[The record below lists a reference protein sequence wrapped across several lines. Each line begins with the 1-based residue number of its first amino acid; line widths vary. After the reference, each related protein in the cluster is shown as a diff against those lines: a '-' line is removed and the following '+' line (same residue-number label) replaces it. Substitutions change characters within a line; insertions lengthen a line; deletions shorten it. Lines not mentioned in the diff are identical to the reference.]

1 MLLIPLVS
9 RQSVR
14 ALFCSWCVVSQILV
28 IIVEDNLCLDL
39 EICLALLYL
48 IWLIVNRPLT
58 VLTILLPHVRLCLID
73 YLAFD
78 HLYWINDNDFGIS
91 LVLRLAP
98 LVTVTGLV
106 LHIAIPVF
114 SQLQWSDR
122 EFGFSTN
129 IDNIA
134 NIDNRQIASYC
145 DTYFYRYIVYI
156 VISATHSRR

>member
-14 ALFCSWCVVSQILV
+14 ALFCSWCVVSQIIV

-98 LVTVTGLV
+98 LVTVTSTFLMS
-106 LHIAIPVF
+106 LHQLPVGC
-114 SQLQWSDR
+114 S
-122 EFGFSTN
+122 STLFTPAAWPSGVF
-129 IDNIA
+129 IGQ
-134 NIDNRQIASYC
+134 R
-145 DTYFYRYIVYI
+145 
-156 VISATHSRR
+156 ATDPSRHLRVPWCLPG